1 MSSVQQ
7 SVLLVDD
14 DPEIVWVLGR
24 YFTRSGF
31 AVTTCGDGEEA
42 ISLFRK
48 KRYDFVI
55 TDIRM
60 PRVNGLELV
69 DWLRENRP
77 GVRVAVMTGFGG
89 PSIRELSIKKGAI
102 LYLEKPVD
110 PEFLMEVL
118 VSSEGEESFTG
129 TIDQIDIL
137 DYLQLMMLSGRQT
150 VLEVLS
156 KDLKRGLVYIDKGEV
171 RHAIC
176 GELRGEEALYHCVC
190 FRGGSFMNRPW
201 TEPETVTI
209 NRPGEFLLMEAAR
222 HRDEMRGDYEGD

>member
-1 MSSVQQ
+1 
-7 SVLLVDD
+7 
-14 DPEIVWVLGR
+14 
-24 YFTRSGF
+24 
-31 AVTTCGDGEEA
+31 
-42 ISLFRK
+42 
-48 KRYDFVI
+48 
-55 TDIRM
+55 
-60 PRVNGLELV
+60 
-69 DWLRENRP
+69 
-77 GVRVAVMTGFGG
+77 MTGFGG

-171 RHAIC
+171 RHAVC

-190 FRGGSFMNRPW
+190 FKGGSFMNRPW

-222 HRDEMRGDYEGD
+222 YRDEMRADLEGD